1 MFNCNFK
8 FILWRKMWFFLKSG
22 RDLIKY
28 NIKKRLFFIKILKVR
43 KVSIKKFMI
52 LFFLNF
58 YFICII

>member
-8 FILWRKMWFFLKSG
+8 FILWIKMWFFLKSG